1 MTTKQTTFIVLLCLF
16 SLICISHPGIAQDYP
31 IQLGKGGITDIAYVA
46 DGTKIVVATTMGVK
60 VYDAITYQ
68 NIPILTDKNRYIT
81 CLDVSTDGNT
91 FVEGDMKGGIYV
103 WDAITLKYKKQLDNR
118 IQCLSIAINAKM
130 DTIAVASQDGLIK
143 TWDVR
148 TGNRS
153 NFFGR
158 INQGADTYTSIDY
171 HPNKPII
178 AAGNVDKTVRVWDPQ
193 NEKIIS
199 QMESHMMPVTS
210 IAFSPDGN
218 SLASASLDR
227 SIQIYDFKTGMLALT
242 MKGKMLPVY
251 KIAFSPDSN
260 AIAAGC
266 ADGTIHLWFVEA
278 GKPVKN
284 ITGHTRGVT
293 ALAFSPDLR
302 TIASGSQD
310 GTIRIWNIASG
321 KEEHIFH
328 EHLGNFTDHD
338 TGINGKTVITL
349 SHGNV
354 VSLWDVTTGKNLKV
368 YNTDPF
374 NRVRCIAIHPD
385 GNIFATAADHD
396 NLKTWH
402 ADTGERLNVFKGYT
416 HPITQIA
423 FSPDGNTIA
432 TACEDHIIRLW
443 NTHTAVLKRTIRTN
457 RRVVSKLLFSP
468 DGTTLAIVCNGED
481 IVRLINVNTSE
492 RTFILRGLQGT
503 VNDICFTT
511 DGKTIA
517 VSDGVSD
524 IYLWDVRTGEQIK
537 KISPNF
543 RDSFYTVF
551 NRDGTKL
558 ITGDMH
564 GVLRMIDIRTGSTG
578 SAFGTLNWCITGLT
592 LTNDG
597 NTLISSSVNGAISLW
612 NISKL

>member
-1 MTTKQTTFIVLLCLF
+1 MTTRQTTFIVLLCLF

-60 VYDAITYQ
+60 IYDAITYQ

-103 WDAITLKYKKQLDNR
+103 WDAITLKYKKQLDNMT
-118 IQCLSIAINAKM
+118 QCISIAINATA

-193 NEKIIS
+193 NENIIS

-278 GKPVKN
+278 GKPVKT

-310 GTIRIWNIASG
+310 GTIRIWNISSG

-396 NLKTWH
+396 NLKTWN
-402 ADTGERLNVFKGYT
+402 ADTGERLNVSKDT
-416 HPITQIA
+416 PIPSLRSHSVQM
-423 FSPDGNTIA
+423 
-432 TACEDHIIRLW
+432 E
-443 NTHTAVLKRTIRTN
+443 
-457 RRVVSKLLFSP
+457 
-468 DGTTLAIVCNGED
+468 TLSQPH
-481 IVRLINVNTSE
+481 VRITS
-492 RTFILRGLQGT
+492 F
-503 VNDICFTT
+503 V
-511 DGKTIA
+511 
-517 VSDGVSD
+517 
-524 IYLWDVRTGEQIK
+524 
-537 KISPNF
+537 
-543 RDSFYTVF
+543 
-551 NRDGTKL
+551 
-558 ITGDMH
+558 
-564 GVLRMIDIRTGSTG
+564 
-578 SAFGTLNWCITGLT
+578 FGTHIQQC
-592 LTNDG
+592 
-597 NTLISSSVNGAISLW
+597 
-612 NISKL
+612 